1 MTNTATRLITLI
13 LLLQNRSNQKGS
25 DLAAELG
32 VSLRTLHRYVAM
44 IEEMGIPVYTERG
57 PYGGFSLLRG
67 YKLPPLL
74 FTGGE
79 AVALALGAG
88 LVEEIWGPLYREEA
102 RGALAKLDNVL
113 PDEQRDE
120 VAWARRSL
128 VATGLHRTGMEAQA
142 ASLESLRLAIRETH
156 PVNLLYNS
164 ASGSHPGRR
173 TVDPYALGFRAGWW
187 YLAGY
192 CHTRQELRA
201 FRVDRIVELE
211 STEATFERPAE
222 FDARKFLERD
232 FRDQPQ
238 VRARLRF
245 KPEAAQ
251 IVRSQGA
258 YFEALEPRPDG
269 ALEATFSAPDLSWA
283 ASSILM
289 YGPLV
294 EVLEPAGLR
303 DLVSQWAQ
311 ATARLYT

>member
-13 LLLQNRSNQKGS
+13 LLLQNRSTQKGR

-32 VSLRTLHRYVAM
+32 VSLRTLHRYIAM
-44 IEEMGIPVYTERG
+44 IEEMGMPVYTERG

-79 AVALALGAG
+79 AVALTLGAG

-113 PDEQRDE
+113 PDEQRDQ

-142 ASLESLRLAIRETH
+142 DSLESLRLAIRETH

-164 ASGSHPGRR
+164 ASSSHPGRR
-173 TVDPYALGFRAGWW
+173 TVDPYALAFRAGWW
-187 YLAGY
+187 YLAGF
-192 CHTRQELRA
+192 CHTRRELRT

-211 STEATFERPAE
+211 VTEATFERPAE
-222 FDARKFLERD
+222 FDAREFLERT

-245 KPEAAQ
+245 KPEAAH
-251 IVRSQGA
+251 IPRSQRD
-258 YFEALEPRPDG
+258 YFDALEPRPDG
-269 ALEATFSAPDLSWA
+269 ALDATFSAPDLSWA

-311 ATARLYT
+311 ATATLYT